1 MVHAP
6 WDQLQIEISGLIFE
20 RLDLE
25 DRIRFNLVCK
35 QWSKNT
41 KQTPQP
47 LWLMLPY
54 EPNNKYLNFF
64 DMCDGKVRKWSL
76 PESVQGGW
84 FCGCSKGWLF
94 LALGTTLANL
104 QIFLFDPIT
113 RVQIPLP
120 PLSTISNFEDCF
132 TTCPFEWNRNPAAYI
147 IDEVEPS
154 SSDVSQCIV
163 AAKLSDKDETLV
175 LCRPGDERWTIV
187 KGLLVEG
194 YIYGS
199 IIFFDG
205 ELYASIVNLKEE
217 YDNNQAPLQIHSIM
231 IGSQRVN
238 LKLVYS
244 STSPPPFLCYAQEK
258 LLCLKDL
265 YRTSCLV
272 ESNGQLLM
280 VTQTWDAIEEEQ
292 EEEDEEGP
300 LGYIQASTFQVFKI
314 QKTTQDTVCITRL
327 THLDKQSL
335 FLGTGGCV
343 ARENLNQ
350 FHKNC
355 IYFLQVFDY
364 RAQSDKTRPYVC
376 REAGVYH
383 LDDGSIKR
391 CFPSIPT
398 KGCSFMHWF
407 SPNINLFSL
416 NGDTV
421 SIPL

>member
-6 WDQLQIEISGLIFE
+6 WDQLHISISGLIFE

-64 DMCDGKVRKWSL
+64 DMCDGKVRKLNL

-94 LALGTTLANL
+94 LALGTTLDNL
-104 QIFLFDPIT
+104 QSFLFDPIT

-120 PLSTISNFEDCF
+120 PLSTISINFEECF
-132 TTCPFEWNRNPAAYI
+132 SNCRSEWNLAACI
-147 IDEVEPS
+147 IKEVEPS

-163 AAKLSDKDETLV
+163 AATLSDKDKTLA

-194 YIYGS
+194 YFYGS

-205 ELYASIVNLKEE
+205 ELYASIANLKEE

-238 LKLVYS
+238 LKLIYS
-244 STSPPPFLCYAQEK
+244 TFPPPFLFYAQEADET
-258 LLCLKDL
+258 LLYHKDCI
-265 YRTSCLV
+265 RFSWMV

-280 VTQTWDAIEEEQ
+280 VTQTWDAITTGIAIQ
-292 EEEDEEGP
+292 EEEEEEDQSP
-300 LGYIQASTFQVFKI
+300 LEYNQAATFQVFKI
-314 QKTTQDTVCITRL
+314 QKTTQDTVCITSL
-327 THLDKQSL
+327 ADLGNQSL
-335 FLGTGGCV
+335 FLGVGSCV

-364 RAQSDKTRPYVC
+364 RDRGDKICPYVC

-391 CFPSIPT
+391 CFPSIQT
-398 KGCSFMHWF
+398 KISSFMHWF
-407 SPNINLFSL
+407 SPNI
-416 NGDTV
+416 
-421 SIPL
+421 